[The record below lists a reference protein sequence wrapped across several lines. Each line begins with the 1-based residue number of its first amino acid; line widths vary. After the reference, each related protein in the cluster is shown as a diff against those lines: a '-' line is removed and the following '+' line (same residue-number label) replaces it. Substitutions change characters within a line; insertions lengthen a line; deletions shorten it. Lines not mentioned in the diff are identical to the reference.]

1 MSSQLQRLVAQAKLR
16 VERARARWAA
26 VDVGV
31 GTLKRFSA
39 DDGSSYAAALT
50 YYTFF
55 SIFPLLVFGIAA
67 LGYLTFGN
75 AQLQEDILEAG
86 LETIPMLQDALSPAG
101 LETIKERRQELALT
115 GVVLALYSGSGAVV
129 ALEHALNKLWHVP
142 EEPKFIQKRLRSLIW
157 LAILGGAAV
166 TSLVLSAV
174 ARTLGSLVSGL
185 PGLGELLGVVLLHA
199 VGIAVGTLV
208 FAAAFRVLPAKDLSW
223 GTVLPGAVVAA
234 LAFEVLKSLGASYL
248 QAGAGSRNATFG
260 TFATAA
266 GLLVASYLMAQI
278 TLLSAEMNVVL
289 AERRT
294 TRQSVPN
301 DNKEAV

>member
-129 ALEHALNKLWHVP
+129 ALEHALNKLWRVP

-157 LAILGGAAV
+157 LAIL
-166 TSLVLSAV
+166 
-174 ARTLGSLVSGL
+174 
-185 PGLGELLGVVLLHA
+185 
-199 VGIAVGTLV
+199 
-208 FAAAFRVLPAKDLSW
+208 
-223 GTVLPGAVVAA
+223 
-234 LAFEVLKSLGASYL
+234 
-248 QAGAGSRNATFG
+248 
-260 TFATAA
+260 
-266 GLLVASYLMAQI
+266 
-278 TLLSAEMNVVL
+278 
-289 AERRT
+289 
-294 TRQSVPN
+294 
-301 DNKEAV
+301 